1 MDFKEVKRK
10 DGSILV
16 FCDFEELLMDAFKV
30 KTMEEVEK
38 HQHND
43 KEYII
48 RCPLCKDEH
57 TKSKLYIKSDLTV
70 GHCFLCGRN
79 YYNITDKV
87 DVSFK
92 IPEFNMFGGYNRDF
106 EVVKLSDS
114 IWSLDKFKYEFDDYS
129 DIGVKYLKKRNKYL
143 GDLYKILGFKFFDNN
158 IAIPFYYKGE
168 LIYYQIRFTG
178 NSKIRYFL
186 PNIKPKPAYFIERN
200 DMDSKQKIMICEG
213 VFDALA
219 ILIQAPEYTPV
230 AVLGSSISDYQLDM
244 IRNYSGFVKE
254 VRIWMDETPISIKIA
269 NKVKTV
275 IDYCPISI
283 IRSKGDDPEET
294 MNKRIQGNLPV
305 NGWIKS
311 NVKNLG

>member
-1 MDFKEVKRK
+1 MDLKETKRK

-16 FCDFEELLMDAFKV
+16 FCDFKELLMDAFNV
-30 KTMEEVEK
+30 KSMEEVEK
-38 HQHND
+38 YQHND

-48 RCPLCKDEH
+48 RCPLCKEEH
-57 TKSKLYIKSDLTV
+57 TKHKLYIKSDLTV

-79 YYNITDKV
+79 YFNITDNI
-87 DVSFK
+87 DISFK
-92 IPEFNMFGGYNRDF
+92 IPEFDMFGYKKEFDI
-106 EVVKLSDS
+106 VKLSDS

-129 DIGVKYLKKRNKYL
+129 DIGVKYLKQRNIYL
-143 GDLYKILGFKFFDNN
+143 EDLYKVLGFKFFDNN
-158 IAIPFYYKGE
+158 IVIPFYYKGE

-178 NSKIRYFL
+178 NGKIRYFL
-186 PNIKPKPAYFIERN
+186 PNIKPKPAYFIER
-200 DMDSKQKIMICEG
+200 DDPDSKQRIMICEG
-213 VFDALA
+213 VFDAIA

-244 IRNYSGFVKE
+244 IRDYSGFVKE
-254 VRIWMDETPISIKIA
+254 IRIWMDETSISKKIA

-283 IRSKGDDPEET
+283 IKSSGDDPEES
-294 MNKRIQGNLPV
+294 MNKRIQKNLPV